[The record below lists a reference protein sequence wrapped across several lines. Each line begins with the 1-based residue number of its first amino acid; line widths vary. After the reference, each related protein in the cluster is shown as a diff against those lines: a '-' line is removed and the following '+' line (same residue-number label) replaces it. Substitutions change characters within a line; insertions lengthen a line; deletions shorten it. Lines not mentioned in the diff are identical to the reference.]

1 MDKLYK
7 KTFLGV
13 TSMKKLIFIISIAIL
28 LGGCADTRP
37 TKIDIELKN
46 PDGDSHGTATLT
58 EKADG
63 LQVTLALAGLEPGPH
78 AIHFHEKGECEGPDF
93 ELAGG
98 HYNPEDKD
106 HGLLNPDG
114 PHTGDLPNIIAEPD
128 GTVVTEFMANGVTLK
143 EGKTTLFP
151 KEGTA
156 LIIHEKADDGM
167 SQPAG
172 DAGKRIACGVIDL
185 EEQRKNREKAGK
197 AEEKKEEEEN
207 K

>member
-1 MDKLYK
+1 MDKLRK
-7 KTFLGV
+7 KGLLGV
-13 TSMKKLIFIISIAIL
+13 ASMKKWIVAVSIAML

-46 PDGDSHGTATLT
+46 ADGDSHGYATLT
-58 EKADG
+58 EKAEG
-63 LQVTLALAGLEPGPH
+63 LQVTLALKGFEPGPH
-78 AIHFHEKGECEGPDF
+78 AIHFHEKGVCEGPDF
-93 ELAGG
+93 ESAGG

-114 PHTGDLPNIIAEPD
+114 AHAGDLPNIIAEPD
-128 GTVVTEFMANGVTLK
+128 GTVMTEFMAGGVTLK

-156 LIIHEKADDGM
+156 LIIHEGADDGM

-172 DAGKRIACGVIDL
+172 DAGKRIACGEINL
-185 EEQRKNREKAGK
+185 EEQKKNKDNAGK
-197 AEEKKEEEEN
+197 AEEMKEEEE